1 MKPNVLAIS
10 TEIVFGA
17 MAKKATK
24 TGVKNVDHKRDFL
37 LPILSVRTPTCV
49 QRMPDIKKVIA
60 TYQPTSVNDHPNS
73 FWNFSLTNMKI
84 E

>member
-1 MKPNVLAIS
+1 
-10 TEIVFGA
+10 
-17 MAKKATK
+17 MAKKATN
-24 TGVKNVDHKRDFL
+24 TGVKKVDHKRDFL

-60 TYQPTSVNDHPNS
+60 TYQPTSVNDQPNS